1 MTLRMPLLLAGC
13 LASSLALADA
23 CQVQTRPA
31 SSQVPGVEAQTC
43 YEYPGMPA
51 GSVDW
56 SCSNESK
63 DMLQSEKHKV
73 ASCKSGWFGRC
84 TGALT
89 QEALANPGSSGEE
102 GSDPV
107 NIPADAKVVTYHYQA
122 RDPAQAKIDCENGGG
137 TWQTP

>member
-1 MTLRMPLLLAGC
+1 MREERRDDPQDPLLLAGC

-31 SSQVPGVEAQTC
+31 STQVPGVEAQTC

-63 DMLQSEKHKV
+63 DMLQSENTRWPV
-73 ASCKSGWFGRC
+73 AR
-84 TGALT
+84 A
-89 QEALANPGSSGEE
+89 AGSAAAPE
-102 GSDPV
+102 P
-107 NIPADAKVVTYHYQA
+107 
-122 RDPAQAKIDCENGGG
+122 
-137 TWQTP
+137 